1 MMQSQQ
7 RQLLRLSSA
16 ANFIFPSRPPPPH
29 HLYFSARTTNHYST
43 LCSAQLSEEVT
54 AVAISSSPI
63 HSVSSLLSA
72 SADSSLQTAASLLIT
87 GAFSLFLFRTF
98 RRRAKQQKKLRSAL
112 AAPSLELKG
121 KKKRAPPSADETLL
135 GGLIA
140 AAFGIL
146 LYKFT
151 TSVEQS
157 LNSQPLS
164 PNYSVRQI
172 TITIRTIINGMCYL
186 ATFVFGFNS
195 VGLFLYTG
203 QLAMNR
209 DRVSED
215 KPNFN
220 SSDRDQTTD
229 NQNKTDGF

>member
-1 MMQSQQ
+1 MMQFQQ
-7 RQLLRLSSA
+7 RQLLRLSSS
-16 ANFIFPSRPPPPH
+16 ANFIFPSCPPPH
-29 HLYFSARTTNHYST
+29 HLYFSARPTNHYT

-63 HSVSSLLSA
+63 HSVPSLLSA
-72 SADSSLQTAASLLIT
+72 SADSSLQTAASCLIT
-87 GAFSLFLFRTF
+87 GAFTLFLFRTL
-98 RRRAKQQKKLRSAL
+98 RRRAKQQRKLRSAS
-112 AAPSLELKG
+112 APLKAKG
-121 KKKRAPPSADETLL
+121 KKKAPPSADETLL

-151 TSVEQS
+151 TSVEHS

-209 DRVSED
+209 DRVMTED
-215 KPNFN
+215 KPHFN
-220 SSDRDQTTD
+220 STDQDHTSD
-229 NQNKTDGF
+229 NQNKP

>member
-29 HLYFSARTTNHYST
+29 HLYFSARTTNHYT

-54 AVAISSSPI
+54 AVAISSSP
-63 HSVSSLLSA
+63 VLSA

-98 RRRAKQQKKLRSAL
+98 RRRAKQQRKLRSAV

-121 KKKRAPPSADETLL
+121 KKKKAPPSADETLL

-146 LYKFT
+146 LYKLT
-151 TSVEQS
+151 TSVEHT

-195 VGLFLYTG
+195 VTR
-203 QLAMNR
+203 A
-209 DRVSED
+209 
-215 KPNFN
+215 N
-220 SSDRDQTTD
+220 SP
-229 NQNKTDGF
+229 

>member
-29 HLYFSARTTNHYST
+29 HLYFSARTTNHYT

-54 AVAISSSPI
+54 AISSSPI
-63 HSVSSLLSA
+63 HSIPSLLSA
-72 SADSSLQTAASLLIT
+72 SGADSSLQTAASLLIT

-98 RRRAKQQKKLRSAL
+98 RRRARQQRKLRSAL

-121 KKKRAPPSADETLL
+121 KKKKAPPSADETLL

-146 LYKFT
+146 LYKLT
-151 TSVEQS
+151 TSVEHT

-209 DRVSED
+209 DRVIED

-220 SSDRDQTTD
+220 SSDRDQTSD